1 MGAAA
6 ILSKNKDKRRQLTFI
21 ENEQYARRFTDS
33 SDTPYGNHMK

>member
-21 ENEQYARRFTDS
+21 EDEQYARRFTDS
-33 SDTPYGNHMK
+33 SDTLYGNHMK